1 MKRFVAVF
9 AVAFAVVL
17 FGADIVSFK
26 PVATGDEFKL
36 SRGGKLTR
44 VEAFSPVSGGTFAIS
59 SIYSA
64 DTYTN
69 AVQVANLTNTTY
81 SVVTSNDYTHVV
93 ATNVY
98 SSLSFVDDP
107 GIIGISTNMTYY
119 AVTNRWPVYKGT
131 VAVTNSL
138 ATGTQSGYT
147 VGKALDTP
155 VYLAPGE
162 RIRFTGTGVGGF
174 IRLIFE

>member
-1 MKRFVAVF
+1 MKKFLAVF
-9 AVAFAVVL
+9 AIAVAFAL
-17 FGADIVSFK
+17 FGVDIVSIK
-26 PVATGDEFKL
+26 PLANGDEFKL
-36 SRGGKLTR
+36 SRGGKLVR
-44 VEAFSPVSGGTFAIS
+44 VEAFSPVSGGTVAVS

-69 AVQVANLTNTTY
+69 AVHVANLTNTTY

-107 GIIGISTNMTYY
+107 GIIGISTNVTYS
-119 AVTNRWPVYKGT
+119 AVTNQWPVYKGT
-131 VAVTNSL
+131 IAVTNSVV
-138 ATGTQSGYT
+138 TGTQTGYT
-147 VGKALDTP
+147 LGKALETP

-162 RIRFTGTGVGGF
+162 RLRFTGTGVGGF
-174 IRLIFE
+174 IRMILE